1 VSALGSVHTLDI
13 SGCRAIQDVSMLG
26 GVKVLSI
33 RYCNQ
38 FADKDLVA
46 LNTCQ
51 TLYAGKIPKL
61 LHPEK
66 TLKGVE
72 SLIFN
77 RGLHPAEAGRG

>member
-1 VSALGSVHTLDI
+1 MSALGNVHTLCI
-13 SGCRAIQDVSMLG
+13 SCCRAIQDVSMLG

-33 RYCNQ
+33 SCCNQ

-51 TLYAGKIPKL
+51 TLYAEDIPEL

-66 TLKGVE
+66 TLNGVKN
-72 SLIFN
+72 LILW
-77 RGLHPAEAGRG
+77 RR